1 MTGCV
6 SRLCGCTTCM
16 YTPPSPAEAGCGDVY
31 LSTSITSRFFCRARG
46 IQSQNVSNQ
55 QGRLMDPESRLRSPC
70 QLAYRSRQTLKKPS
84 AGLWK
89 RWTARSAS
97 GGATVGGGHDEWTN
111 TATTNI
117 TMLDGGNDL
126 VWLNAILVLHGQSTW
141 TVCMDDGSDE
151 TLLNLGTLAHA
162 TVSLPHPLL
171 VAPDHVDRVV
181 VLDHLT
187 MAGQTRD
194 SPWVHVDIIS
204 DTASSIQE
212 PPPPSSSS
220 LQELRALPDSI
231 LLLFP
236 TQKDTLEWYALLKSF
251 TTRRTVPSTSTMTTP
266 SRISS
271 SLVIDIQDVQDL
283 VLAGVSIDDRPPS
296 RASSNASGEP
306 VKPTPTSIKGG
317 LLQSLQAGFGSTF
330 RGLLDEDSSQTNGS
344 VSTADKTHDYLFW
357 TV

>member
-1 MTGCV
+1 M
-6 SRLCGCTTCM
+6 
-16 YTPPSPAEAGCGDVY
+16 
-31 LSTSITSRFFCRARG
+31 
-46 IQSQNVSNQ
+46 
-55 QGRLMDPESRLRSPC
+55 
-70 QLAYRSRQTLKKPS
+70 
-84 AGLWK
+84 
-89 RWTARSAS
+89 
-97 GGATVGGGHDEWTN
+97 
-111 TATTNI
+111 
-117 TMLDGGNDL
+117 

-194 SPWVHVDIIS
+194 SPWVHVDIPS

-220 LQELRALPDSI
+220 LQELQALPDSI

-251 TTRRTVPSTSTMTTP
+251 TTRRIVPPTTITTTP

-283 VLAGVSIDDRPPS
+283 VLAGVTIDDRPPS

-330 RGLLDEDSSQTNGS
+330 RGLLDEDSSQTNDS